1 MCIFYQRYTL
11 ADGGQS
17 IYHTVFKSDQEITC
31 ADETKGYLLIYCV
44 HGAIE
49 AFDERFH
56 IKLKNQSFHC
66 VEYAN
71 SSEYKIF
78 YYFTKQFYDEPF
90 VGIQVAD
97 FSNGIRSIFC

>member
-56 IKLKNQSFHC
+56 IKLKIKVFIVLNTLIHQNIKYFIILPSNFTM
-66 VEYAN
+66 N
-71 SSEYKIF
+71 LLWEYKLLIF
-78 YYFTKQFYDEPF
+78 QM
-90 VGIQVAD
+90 A
-97 FSNGIRSIFC
+97 